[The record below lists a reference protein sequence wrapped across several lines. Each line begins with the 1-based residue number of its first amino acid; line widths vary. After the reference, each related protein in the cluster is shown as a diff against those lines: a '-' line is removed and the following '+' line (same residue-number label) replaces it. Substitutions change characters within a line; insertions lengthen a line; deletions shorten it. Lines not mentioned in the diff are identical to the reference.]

1 MQRFKCA
8 FFAFE
13 FLSEENEPNMEKEKE
28 IPVILQRVLFP
39 VNNWQGMMGSER
51 GYTNTPDFILSSTL
65 CSLNIH

>member
-1 MQRFKCA
+1 
-8 FFAFE
+8 
-13 FLSEENEPNMEKEKE
+13 MEKEKE